1 MPAFKFSTLMTD
13 PGFILSLKNLMK
25 IKLTISYSQ
34 NSSIEN
40 VDGDRGR
47 LGRGWLAGVE
57 AGVAVLDAADDESRH
72 ESAERISKQKV
83 SL

>member
-1 MPAFKFSTLMTD
+1 MTD
-13 PGFILSLKNLMK
+13 PVFILSVKNLMK

-34 NSSIEN
+34 DSSIEN

-72 ESAERISKQKV
+72 ESSERISKQKV
-83 SL
+83 SFRSF